1 MLSYIIFGMVVFL
14 IGIGI
19 VIWSL
24 VRSKKESEEEESED
38 KKKSGKQLKRV
49 TELIGVIGYD
59 TENRCYLMKEDRYM
73 DFMQVQSKDL
83 NSSSSDEVEYDI
95 LKFCKA
101 YRLYEDDIKMVVMNF
116 PCNTKEQQ
124 EFLKRKKEQTTNP
137 VFRKYL
143 GRQIEELIWLEKNRT
158 TREYYFMVF
167 ADSLEDLE
175 ENKRTLKA
183 VLHTGRDGLVSEI
196 TDKKKHQI
204 LYRLNNKCSQVA

>member
-1 MLSYIIFGMVVFL
+1 MLSYVIFGMIVFL

-24 VRSKKESEEEESED
+24 MKSQKEKSESED
-38 KKKSGKQLKRV
+38 KNMSGKQIKKV
-49 TELIGVIGYD
+49 TDLIEVVGYD

-83 NSSSSDEVEYDI
+83 NSASSDEVEYDI
-95 LKFCKA
+95 LKFCKV
-101 YRLYEDDIKMVVMNF
+101 YRLYEDDIKLVVMNF

-124 EFLKRKKEQTTNP
+124 AFLKRKKDQTTNP

-143 GRQIEELIWLEKNRT
+143 GRQIEELAWLEKNRT
-158 TREYYFMVF
+158 TREYYFMLF
-167 ADSLEDLE
+167 ADSVEDLE

-183 VLHTGRDGLVSEI
+183 VLHTGKDGLLSEI
-196 TDKKKHQI
+196 TDQKKHQI